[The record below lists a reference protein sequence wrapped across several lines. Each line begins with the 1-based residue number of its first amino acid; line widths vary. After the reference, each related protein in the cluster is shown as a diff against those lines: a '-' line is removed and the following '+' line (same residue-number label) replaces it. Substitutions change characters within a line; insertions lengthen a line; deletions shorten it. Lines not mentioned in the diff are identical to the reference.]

1 MSGQAGKLRGTWE
14 TFKYSSCMLLTLCL
28 QPLISTINTFQTTCQ
43 RWMNAVDHMCSSCF
57 LWQAV
62 ETCNC
67 VVCLWGCLNDVN
79 GCSLSNN
86 GSDLL
91 KTVGGHEKQDLICV
105 TVRNGFTRRQQN
117 FCFLLIIRATW
128 TPEFHDT
135 WSHKVKFIVTFC
147 LH

>member
-1 MSGQAGKLRGTWE
+1 MSGQAGKLRGMWE
-14 TFKYSSCMLLTLCL
+14 TFKYSSCMLLTMCL
-28 QPLISTINTFQTTCQ
+28 QPLICTINTFQTTCQ

-62 ETCNC
+62 EKCNC

-91 KTVGGHEKQDLICV
+91 RTIGGHEKQDPLTMALHYLCDSKEWFHRE
-105 TVRNGFTRRQQN
+105 TTKLLFSTHNTSNMNTRVSWY
-117 FCFLLIIRATW
+117 LKL
-128 TPEFHDT
+128 EL
-135 WSHKVKFIVTFC
+135 VKS
-147 LH
+147 